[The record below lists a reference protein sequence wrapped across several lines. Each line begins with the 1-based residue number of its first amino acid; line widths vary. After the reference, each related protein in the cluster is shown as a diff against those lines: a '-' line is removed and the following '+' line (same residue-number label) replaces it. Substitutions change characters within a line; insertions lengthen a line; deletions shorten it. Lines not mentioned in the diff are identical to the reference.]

1 MKTGKNKKK
10 VKNNVRRESYGS
22 LSVYGKKIVRRSHS
36 EICVTEQWHTV
47 YISALELEIGRDEVV
62 QNMRSLK
69 RVLGDI

>member
-47 YISALELEIGRDEVV
+47 YISAL
-62 QNMRSLK
+62 
-69 RVLGDI
+69 

>member
-36 EICVTEQWHTV
+36 
-47 YISALELEIGRDEVV
+47 
-62 QNMRSLK
+62 
-69 RVLGDI
+69 